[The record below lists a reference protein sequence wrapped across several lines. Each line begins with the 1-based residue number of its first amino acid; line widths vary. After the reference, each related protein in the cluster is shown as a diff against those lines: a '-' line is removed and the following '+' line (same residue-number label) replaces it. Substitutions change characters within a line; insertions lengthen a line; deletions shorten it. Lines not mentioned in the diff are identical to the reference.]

1 MPLPERCRTRIPQFI
16 QNVEAARCQ
25 GRGLFL
31 LALSLIGLSG
41 IGRAQASAAPGARIM
56 HRRLRPLPI
65 TEFYNVPKSFPAGK
79 PGDLIRAEEYDDYEL
94 PYQIVVKR
102 ILYYSRSAAGDDVAV
117 SGVVLIPP
125 GNPPSTGWPVIAWAH
140 GFSGIGRQC
149 APSLMRNI
157 ESGPLLAMY
166 VRLGYAVVATDYAG
180 LGTDS
185 RNAAVDLPSHAT
197 DVINSI
203 PAARAA
209 VPNLASGWL
218 VMGKSEG
225 ALVALAVNEMESGIG
240 DPAFLGS
247 VSLTG
252 IAQPETIYQRFA
264 QGKGPSPGK
273 LAILAYAIKTVFPG
287 FPLETMLTPKGVSL
301 YTEAGQSCLEAE
313 SQPVAAAAILQPGWE
328 QNKFV
333 QEFFR
338 RNAFGL
344 KTAKHP
350 ILIISGAANPMMT
363 PSMTES
369 AVARL
374 CQHGDVV
381 QWYDFPGLDSGQLIG
396 ASVRDPIAWI
406 QGRFAGQS
414 APTTCH

>member
-1 MPLPERCRTRIPQFI
+1 MGAL
-16 QNVEAARCQ
+16 
-25 GRGLFL
+25 RGHVLGWFF
-31 LALSLIGLSG
+31 LALSLTCSAGNSWA
-41 IGRAQASAAPGARIM
+41 RASAAPALQIA
-56 HRRLRPLPI
+56 HRRLRPLPV
-65 TEFYNVPKSFPAGK
+65 TEFYNAPKPLPAGK

-102 ILYYSRSAAGDDVAV
+102 ILYHSRSAGGDDVAV

-125 GNPPSTGWPVIAWAH
+125 GNPPSSGWPVIAWAH
-140 GFSGIGRQC
+140 GFTGVGRQC
-149 APSLMRNI
+149 APSLMRNM

-180 LGTDS
+180 LGTDF
-185 RNAAVDLPSHAT
+185 RNAAVDLPSHAG

-203 PAARAA
+203 PAAHAA
-209 VPNLASGWL
+209 VSHLGSKWL

-225 ALVALAVNEMESGIG
+225 ALVALAVNEMESGMG

-252 IAQPETIYQRFA
+252 VAQIETIYQRFA
-264 QGKGPSPGK
+264 QGPGSSPGK
-273 LAILAYAIKTVFPG
+273 LPVLAYAIKTVSPRFP
-287 FPLETMLTPKGVSL
+287 PEAMLTAKGMSL
-301 YTEAGQSCLEAE
+301 YEEAGKSCLEAE
-313 SQPVAAAAILQPGWE
+313 SQPVSAGAILQPGWE
-328 QNKFV
+328 QDKFV
-333 QEFFR
+333 QDFFR

-344 KTAKHP
+344 RTAKRP
-350 ILIISGAANPMMT
+350 VLIISGAANPMMT

-381 QWYDFPGLDSGQLIG
+381 QWYDFPGLDAGELIG
-396 ASVRDPIAWI
+396 SSVRDPIAWI
-406 QGRFAGQS
+406 QGRFAGQP